1 MVFMKLYAH
10 PSAPRHQPFYSA
22 TVAPASAYALLH
34 QLLAA
39 YNEVLY
45 TWWSPETLYLACF
58 GDITT
63 RPTRNGQLPAP
74 SVVAKRQQAIED
86 RLGYEIPE
94 LLEHLSP
101 EELTT
106 AAQVFRECPLPGF
119 VAHVLSLERMLHRRL
134 DEPCSMRL
142 NDESHAKA
150 AGLGRDYSAQTVH
163 RPESAPCACY
173 QPDAVLPTLALT
185 LPAPATAARHPL
197 TTSTTPVATLTA
209 QTLLYQVK
217 RAQERRRLKRK
228 RR

>member
-1 MVFMKLYAH
+1 MKLYAH

-45 TWWSPETLYLACF
+45 TWWSPEALYLACF
-58 GDITT
+58 GDIAT
-63 RPTRNGQLPAP
+63 RPTRTGQLPAP
-74 SVVAKRQQAIED
+74 SVITKRLQAIED

-134 DEPCSMRL
+134 DEPCSKRL

-150 AGLGRDYSAQTVH
+150 AGLGRDYSARLAP
-163 RPESAPCACY
+163 RPETAPCACH
-173 QPDAVLPTLALT
+173 QPDMVLPPLALT
-185 LPAPATAARHPL
+185 LPAPATAVRQ
-197 TTSTTPVATLTA
+197 STTTPKPPGAALTA
-209 QTLLYQVK
+209 QALLYQVK

>member
-1 MVFMKLYAH
+1 MKLYAH

-39 YNEVLY
+39 YKEVLY
-45 TWWSPETLYLACF
+45 TWWNPEALYLACF
-58 GDITT
+58 GDIAT
-63 RPTRNGQLPAP
+63 RPTRNGQLPAQ
-74 SVVAKRQQAIED
+74 SVITKRLQAIED

-94 LLEHLSP
+94 LLEHLTP
-101 EELTT
+101 EELAT

-134 DEPCSMRL
+134 DEPCSKRL

-150 AGLGRDYSAQTVH
+150 AGLGKDYSQRTAH
-163 RPESAPCACY
+163 HPAAAPCACH
-173 QPDAVLPTLALT
+173 QPDLALSPLVLS
-185 LPAPATAARHPL
+185 LPAPATAVRQPAPTIPPIAAR
-197 TTSTTPVATLTA
+197 TA
-209 QTLLYQVK
+209 QTLSYQVK